1 MPLDRT
7 TEAIAHFIGLF
18 HVDSEAARLRTE
30 YDAFRG
36 KSEALP
42 EPGDHPEFTINI
54 RSPHDLKGFEPGLKV
69 PLSDA
74 PAQSVSPVVTTV
86 ASGLGADAVSNAI
99 SIETPGPI
107 AEAIQSGQG
116 MTVPH
121 WIIPL
126 PNSIVTLIDQSL
138 TMSDDD
144 LLVFGHSYQ
153 FVDPS
158 ISQATLQELASVAD
172 GLSLGISTHL
182 EAGQVLS
189 VDDALSVLAAA
200 QGLDASGVEG
210 ATATM
215 IEGDAAFDI
224 YVNGTPVE
232 AMPEFR
238 DNVPASMQDKYA
250 EKEEEEAD
258 PPGPDVPI
266 EEDNPFAVEPGHH
279 VSTGENLAANEA
291 YVGIS
296 WVDAGVIAVAGD
308 VVSLNLISQVNVLS
322 EHDSGGLGGGLSQV
336 INAAQIEIVSSEPE
350 GGETAEAAG
359 QPVFPR
365 HWQVQT
371 VEGDVVLVNWVEQHI
386 FATDNDRAEI
396 EFSAAAT
403 AIGLGENTLANVLAL
418 VELGFHY
425 DLIIIGGNMISFN
438 LIEQINVLLDSDAIA
453 GAAWPEGGVSSGDN
467 LLMNSG
473 TITATGVDTFT
484 AMTDLF
490 RAEIAA
496 LAAGAGT
503 ISDALAADLLF
514 EGMETL
520 SVLYITGDLIKMN
533 VIEQTNYVGDAD
545 QVHLA
550 LEEFIAENGGE
561 VTLIVGSNALLN
573 AATIEDSGIDSAVL
587 VGGEIYSDA
596 LIYQAELIDT
606 DAAPEGVA
614 LAALTNEAVAA
625 FLASDMIDP
634 DPLAAEDAGGGHP
647 LPTDSGSLDVMQ
659 SALA

>member
-18 HVDSEAARLRTE
+18 HVDSEAARMRVE

-36 KSEALP
+36 KAEDLP

-54 RSPHDLKGFEPGLKV
+54 RSPHELKGFEPGLKV
-69 PLSDA
+69 PTSDA
-74 PAQSVSPVVTTV
+74 PVQSVSPVATTAATGLAPAV
-86 ASGLGADAVSNAI
+86 APISI
-99 SIETPGPI
+99 SIETTGPV
-107 AEAIQSGQG
+107 AEAFQAGQA
-116 MTVPH
+116 MMVPH

-126 PNSIVTLIDQSL
+126 PNSIVTLVDQTL

-144 LLVFGHSYQ
+144 LLVFGHGYE
-153 FVDPS
+153 FTDPS
-158 ISQATLQELASVAD
+158 VLHARLQELASVAD
-172 GLSLGISTHL
+172 GLSLGVSTHL
-182 EAGQVLS
+182 QAGRVLS
-189 VDDALSVLAAA
+189 VDDALTVVTAA
-200 QGLDASGVEG
+200 QGLDASGVAG
-210 ATATM
+210 ATATL
-215 IEGDAAFDI
+215 IEGDAASGI
-224 YVNGTPVE
+224 YVNGTLVE
-232 AMPEFR
+232 EMPDFR
-238 DNVPASMQDKYA
+238 DNVPASMQDEFA
-250 EKEEEEAD
+250 EEEAEEAD
-258 PPGPDVPI
+258 PPGPDALA
-266 EEDNPFAVEPGHH
+266 EEDNPFAVDPGHH

-308 VVSLNLISQVNVLS
+308 VVSLNLISQVNLLS
-322 EHDSGGLGGGLSQV
+322 EHDSGGGGVLSQL
-336 INAAQIEIVSSEPE
+336 INAAQIEAVSSKPE
-350 GGETAEAAG
+350 DAETAEAAG

-371 VEGDVVLVNWVEQHI
+371 VDGDVMLVNWVQQHI
-386 FATDNDRAEI
+386 FATDNDRAEV
-396 EFSAAAT
+396 EFSGAAT
-403 AIGLGENTLANVLAL
+403 AIGLGENTLANIVSLI
-418 VELGFHY
+418 ELGFHY
-425 DLIIIGGNMISFN
+425 DLIIVGGNMISFN

-453 GAAWPEGGVSSGDN
+453 GAAWPAGGVSSSDN

-503 ISDALAADLLF
+503 ISDALAADPLF
-514 EGMETL
+514 EGLETL
-520 SVLYITGDLIKMN
+520 SVLYITGDLIKTT

-550 LEEFIAENGGE
+550 LEEFIAENGGD
-561 VTLIVGSNALLN
+561 VTLTAGSNALLN
-573 AATIEDSGIDSAVL
+573 AATIEDSGIDSIVL
-587 VGGEIYSDA
+587 AGGEVYSDA

-634 DPLAAEDAGGGHP
+634 DPLAADDAGGGHP
-647 LPTDSGSLDVMQ
+647 LPADSGSLDVMQ